1 MANSKLACVVVFVL
15 ALMFSHAILCAVG
28 RPLNPKEKN
37 EHNTTTNNVKE
48 MAKVAYEP
56 AYGTNDNEGIQ
67 TWVDDF
73 RPTDP
78 GHSPGAGHGQPSPR
92 P

>member
-1 MANSKLACVVVFVL
+1 MANSKLACVVAFLL
-15 ALMFSHAILCAVG
+15 ALMFSHAILCVVG
-28 RPLNPKEKN
+28 RPLKPQEKN
-37 EHNTTTNNVKE
+37 EHVTTNNVKE
-48 MAKVAYEP
+48 IAEVAYEP
-56 AYGTNDNEGIQ
+56 VTNDNDGSK